1 MRSLIKV
8 WIFFVLFLS
17 LVRQTSASSERETY
31 HVKSAIQL
39 YRASIRCMRFG
50 MHISINK
57 WLSFFFNL
65 WKRYSSPV
73 SCLTKLLQVTYPNIF
88 HIYALP
94 IFFILLISS
103 LYSWCIACKFWYRIL
118 KFKLKTER
126 RETRK
131 QCERF
136 PPHAKDSYLCSRCT
150 GQALQEQLDCWLVP
164 YMRMHPRKMKT
175 LTFWFMSICKGK
187 VAIGVVFPL

>member
-1 MRSLIKV
+1 
-8 WIFFVLFLS
+8 
-17 LVRQTSASSERETY
+17 
-31 HVKSAIQL
+31 
-39 YRASIRCMRFG
+39 MRFG

-136 PPHAKDSYLCSRCT
+136 PPHARDSYLLFKVHRSSLT
-150 GQALQEQLDCWLVP
+150 GATGLLTGAIYAHASSENENINILV
-164 YMRMHPRKMKT
+164 HVH
-175 LTFWFMSICKGK
+175 L
-187 VAIGVVFPL
+187 